1 VRRRELIKNAPF
13 RRLARSAQESRNAD
27 RVCDTPD
34 LRRRACRSNAAG
46 GSAGRLPEVVEK
58 LSSQGFEVSGAGP
71 EEYGAAIRTSL
82 GKWSKVIRAAN
93 VRTD

>member
-13 RRLARSAQESRNAD
+13 RRLARSAQESD

-58 LSSQGFEVSGAGP
+58 LSSRGFEVSGAGP
-71 EEYGAAIRTSL
+71 EEYDAAVRTSL